1 MIRFE
6 IVILIITIGVM
17 YNIYTEGRYIKI
29 LWTYKKYYKMAGVAL
44 AGLVLYYVFKKT
56 SPKNQGELLHLSN
69 EYLKYLP
76 VDKQTTDLI
85 SPILNMSYAPAGAR
99 TATFGN
105 DINAVGGGAPLS
117 TSQKIKTGLMNQF
130 QKTKRSVSESKK
142 KFIAARQQWKC
153 ASCQE
158 LLPAT
163 YEIDHTTRLE
173 YGGSNH
179 VNNLQALCRN
189 CHGQKTMTENMD
201 GGNTTSTSM
210 L

>member
-1 MIRFE
+1 
-6 IVILIITIGVM
+6 M
-17 YNIYTEGRYIKI
+17 YNVYTEGKYINI
-29 LWTYKKYYKMAGVAL
+29 LFTYKKYYKMAGIAL
-44 AGLVLYYVFKKT
+44 CGIVLYYVFKKT
-56 SPKNQGELLHLSN
+56 SPKNQGELLHLSS

-76 VDKQTTDLI
+76 VDKRMTDII
-85 SPILNMSYAPAGAR
+85 SPILNMSYAPPGAR

-105 DINAVGGGAPLS
+105 DRSLYGGAGAGAGAPLS

-153 ASCQE
+153 AGCHE
-158 LLPAT
+158 ILPAT
-163 YEIDHTTRLE
+163 YEIDHTIRLE

-201 GGNTTSTSM
+201 GGNNTATNM